1 MARTATTQATT
12 LKSDATLAFSLKP
25 TPNSLVAPA
34 GDWVGA
40 PMIHP
45 DYPHSS
51 EDEYGVADGVE
62 YQGFLDPAASN
73 GLAGEAKPTR
83 TRRAATPATL
93 EPAPAEE
100 AKPTRVARGRRA
112 TAAAEA

>member
-1 MARTATTQATT
+1 MARTATPPAAA
-12 LKSDATLAFSLKP
+12 LKADAVQQYQLKP

-45 DYPHSS
+45 DYPHSP
-51 EDEYGVADGVE
+51 EEEYGVADGVE

-83 TRRAATPATL
+83 TRRAATPATP

-112 TAAAEA
+112 TAAVEA